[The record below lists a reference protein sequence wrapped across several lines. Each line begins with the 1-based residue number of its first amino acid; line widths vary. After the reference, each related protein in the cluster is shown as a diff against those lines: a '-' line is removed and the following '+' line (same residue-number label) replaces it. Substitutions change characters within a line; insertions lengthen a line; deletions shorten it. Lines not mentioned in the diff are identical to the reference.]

1 MPSPQHQALILWGVR
16 RMLSDGFCVT
26 GVDGWVDRL
35 GLPFGFPRP
44 PMIQGVR
51 PDASGWHA
59 SDDIEAF
66 VEAKS
71 ERDVDNAHTRKQLR
85 ELASLRSHSG
95 KPSTL
100 SLAIPRGAAYALD
113 KVLIDLGLLRAVNV
127 RRVHVPAILLKQ

>member
-1 MPSPQHQALILWGVR
+1 MPSPQHQALVLWGVR
-16 RMLSDGFCVT
+16 RMLSDGFSMT

-35 GLPFGFPRP
+35 GLPAGFPRP
-44 PMIQGVR
+44 PVIQGVR

-85 ELASLRSHSG
+85 ELSSLQSSSG
-95 KPSTL
+95 KPCTL
-100 SLAIPRGAAYALD
+100 YLVIPRSAAYALD
-113 KVLIDLGLLRAVNV
+113 RVLIDLGLLRARNV
-127 RRVHVPAILLKQ
+127 RRVHVPDILLRH

>member
-1 MPSPQHQALILWGVR
+1 MPSPQHQALVLWGVR
-16 RMLSDGFCVT
+16 RMLSDGFCMT

-35 GLPFGFPRP
+35 GLPSDFPRP

-59 SDDIEAF
+59 SEKIEAF

-85 ELASLRSHSG
+85 ELSSLRSSSG
-95 KPSTL
+95 KPCTL
-100 SLAIPRGAAYALD
+100 YLAIPRGAAYALD
-113 KVLIDLGLLRAVNV
+113 KVLIDLGLLRAANV